1 MKDVDEHKIRAELE
15 DIFGKID
22 RIVKRI
28 DTEDPMKP
36 TPDGE
41 QAHPEAEA
49 APSPQPPPEAPAQPE
64 PSQD

>member
-1 MKDVDEHKIRAELE
+1 MSDFDEKKIKAELE

-36 TPDGE
+36 EPDGE
-41 QAHPEAEA
+41 HNHPDTD
-49 APSPQPPPEAPAQPE
+49 PPPPLQPPPAVPAQQK